1 MNLTDWLQT
10 ADLVRDLDPLAGIG
24 VIVSTA
30 IAFGAIVMQFLALLR
45 HQGEE
50 AVVSSLTWL
59 LLASFSVAMGAYFWR
74 EFSDFFLVLL
84 MGLLALGA
92 LAGYLL
98 NLSKR
103 EMLERV
109 RRARALAQA
118 SRSEM
123 TDAAI
128 SLRLKLQRARQ
139 TRRNHAA

>member
-1 MNLTDWLQT
+1 MNFTDWFE
-10 ADLVRDLDPLAGIG
+10 AGAMVRDLDPIAGIG

-45 HQGEE
+45 HQGDE
-50 AVVSSLTWL
+50 AVVSSMTWL

-74 EFSDFFLVLL
+74 EFSDFFLVVL

-92 LAGYLL
+92 VAGYLL

-109 RRARALAQA
+109 RRARRRAQA
-118 SRSEM
+118 SQSEM

-139 TRRNHAA
+139 GRRQGA